1 MKWNIFN
8 SVSALEQKVKDLTDF
23 SGDHSRWI
31 ARLEEKVH
39 MLETS
44 NSVLIKMNEIKEKK
58 LKDLNNAIF
67 VHSRLLNL
75 TYSEV
80 PPVPNSED
88 EKLLKKRQYQRE
100 WAAKMRVK
108 KMEKA
113 KAQSQ
118 REKKNAYA
126 RAYYLRTKG
135 KKQ

>member
-31 ARLEEKVH
+31 ARLEGKIRQIEDKLFIQAV
-39 MLETS
+39 ENKTFS
-44 NSVLIKMNEIKEKK
+44 SAPIKSEGAQVFTKAEV
-58 LKDLNNAIF
+58 NAEE
-67 VHSRLLNL
+67 NQ
-75 TYSEV
+75 
-80 PPVPNSED
+80 
-88 EKLLKKRQYQRE
+88 KLLKRRQYQRE

-113 KAQSQ
+113 KAQLQ